1 VVAITLCVLD
11 GRVRLQILMLL
22 NLAIHV
28 RCHRQADTKWNEK
41 SRKPGYQRRYHSFYT
56 GPRAYLLCTV
66 RQLGESLTNA
76 TAPSLQHGSYNSY
89 HRAIVA
95 QQPA

>member
-1 VVAITLCVLD
+1 MRNQENQVIEDDTTPFIPDLEHTYSAQCVS
-11 GRVRLQILMLL
+11 I
-22 NLAIHV
+22 
-28 RCHRQADTKWNEK
+28 
-41 SRKPGYQRRYHSFYT
+41 
-56 GPRAYLLCTV
+56 
-66 RQLGESLTNA
+66 GESLTNA